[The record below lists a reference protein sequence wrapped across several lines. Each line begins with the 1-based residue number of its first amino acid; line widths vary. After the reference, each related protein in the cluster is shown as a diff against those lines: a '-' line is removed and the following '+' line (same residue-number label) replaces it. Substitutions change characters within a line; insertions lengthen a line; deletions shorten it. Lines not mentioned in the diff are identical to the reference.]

1 MQLEFFKNMT
11 MIPIFNPYLK
21 GNEEK
26 YLIDCIRSEWISA
39 RGPFVTKFESSFAEY
54 IGSDY
59 SIAASNCTTALH
71 LALKSLGI
79 GPGDEVIC
87 PALTFISPIH
97 MVTLSG
103 ASPVLVDIE
112 EDSWNLS
119 PAKIKEAITERTKAI
134 LVVHSF
140 GHAARMDE
148 ISDIARE
155 KGLFIIEDVAEALG
169 GTFQGKM
176 LGSFGDISCFSF
188 FANKMLTC
196 GEGGMALTKQKPLF
210 EKMASLREYGRSTD
224 EKYLYDDL
232 GYNYRMT
239 NMQAAIGCAQ
249 LEKFEEILQIRETQ
263 YDNYVNFLGD
273 SPHFMIRPRLD
284 WGGSIHWFMT
294 VKISKPG
301 IRDELMRN
309 LLAKD
314 IELRKMIYPVYHSS
328 PYASLGNSSSFPVT
342 EEVSLNS
349 VHLPSST
356 ELSEAEVA
364 HVAKEFVSELTTLS
378 E

>member
-1 MQLEFFKNMT
+1 MT

-54 IGSDY
+54 IGSEH

-97 MVTLSG
+97 MVALSG

-155 KGLFIIEDVAEALG
+155 KGLFVIEDVAEALG

-196 GEGGMALTKQKPLF
+196 GEGGMALTRQKPLF
-210 EKMASLREYGRSTD
+210 EKMASLREYGRSVD

-239 NMQAAIGCAQ
+239 NMQAAIGFAQ
-249 LEKFEEILQIRETQ
+249 LEKFEEILEIREAQ
-263 YDNYVNFLGD
+263 YATYVNSLGE
-273 SPHFMIRPRLD
+273 SPHFAIRPRLD

-301 IRDELMRN
+301 IRDELIRN

-328 PYASLGNSSSFPVT
+328 PYSGLGNSSSFPIS

-356 ELSEAEVA
+356 ELSEADVS
-364 HVAKEFVSELTTLS
+364 HVAKAFVAELTALS

>member
-1 MQLEFFKNMT
+1 MT

-21 GNEEK
+21 GNEEQ
-26 YLIDCIRSEWISA
+26 YLTDCIRSEWISA
-39 RGPFVTKFESSFAEY
+39 RGPFVSKFESSFAEY

-148 ISDIARE
+148 ISDIAQE
-155 KGLFIIEDVAEALG
+155 KGLFVIEDVAEALG

-196 GEGGMALTKQKPLF
+196 GEGGMALTNQKPLF
-210 EKMASLREYGRSTD
+210 EKMASLREYGRSID

-249 LEKFEEILQIRETQ
+249 LEQFEEILQIRETQ
-263 YDNYVNFLGD
+263 YDNYVNFLGQ

-364 HVAKEFVSELTTLS
+364 HVAKEFVAELTALS